1 VWFQYKE
8 TIEIEKW
15 LKTSTCFIL
24 DERIKVYAN
33 RGDNITLPCKLEGL
47 SNLFGNRIKWT
58 KLEDDSTETD
68 VLMSMGFHKKTY
80 GKFEDRV
87 YLLKKDDNDAT
98 LVITNLDLKDY
109 GTYRCEIIN
118 GLNDKTVEVDLELQG
133 NFSFS
138 CCHISNYL
146 TYNICITWLFSTKMT

>member
-1 VWFQYKE
+1 MWFQYKE
-8 TIEIEKW
+8 TIERE
-15 LKTSTCFIL
+15 TSICFIL

-33 RGDNITLPCKLEGL
+33 RGDNITLPCRLEGL
-47 SNLFGNRIKWT
+47 TNLFGNRIKWT

-68 VLMSMGFHKKTY
+68 VLMSMGFHKKKY
-80 GKFEDRV
+80 GNFEGRV
-87 YLLKKDDNDAT
+87 YLLEADDNDAT

-133 NFSFS
+133 NFSFFMLS
-138 CCHISNYL
+138 HKYSFNL
-146 TYNICITWLFSTKMT
+146 